1 MSDVNDLKRT
11 MATAETAFLLLKRN
25 GLPAYPR
32 YYELLYT
39 YASGSNPILNQ
50 SIDAI
55 LALRGTLTAH
65 EVSQMID
72 EFIAQDRLDQ
82 KIDEIGDRI
91 GDEIDKSMSLLSE
104 TVESNKVFRAALSQ
118 GHSDLLHTGGSDE
131 VDSIVGR
138 LTVATDQA
146 NAVNHRL
153 AQQLDEARKHI
164 ADLQHNLDAVRFES
178 LTDDLTTLAN
188 RKHFDHSL
196 ARCARDVDMNAKSL
210 SLLMLDIDHFK
221 RFNDTYGHQTGDQ
234 VLRLVALSLK
244 QTIKGQD
251 IACRYGGEEFA
262 IILPNTGLA
271 QATVVAD
278 HIRTAVMTKELV
290 KRSTGENLGRITISI
305 GVSTW
310 RHGDTSA
317 ELIGRADKA
326 LYAAKRGGRNAVRQE
341 SDPDVADANRVA

>member
-1 MSDVNDLKRT
+1 MSDSSDIKRT
-11 MATAETAFLLLKRN
+11 IAMAEAALLHLKQN

-32 YYELLYT
+32 YYELLFT
-39 YASGSNPILNQ
+39 YASGGNPELNRTVD
-50 SIDAI
+50 SI

-65 EVSQMID
+65 EVSQMFD
-72 EFIAQDRLDQ
+72 EFIAQDRLGL
-82 KIDEIGDRI
+82 KIEEIGDRI
-91 GDEIDKSMSLLSE
+91 GDEIDKSMTLLSE

-118 GHSDLLHTGGSDE
+118 GQTDLLQTENSDE

-146 NAVNHRL
+146 NSVNRRL
-153 AQQLDEARKHI
+153 AHQLDEARKHI
-164 ADLQHNLDAVRFES
+164 AELQQNLEAVRFES

-196 ARCARDVDMNAKSL
+196 ARFVRESETSAQSL
-210 SLLMLDIDHFK
+210 SLLMIDIDHFK

-251 IACRYGGEEFA
+251 VACRYGGEEFA
-262 IILPNTGLA
+262 IILPNTGLS

-290 KRSTGENLGRITISI
+290 KRSTGENLGRITISL

-310 RHGDTSA
+310 RQGDTTNEIIA
-317 ELIGRADKA
+317 RADNA
-326 LYAAKRGGRNAVRQE
+326 LYAAKRSGRNAVRRE
-341 SDPDVADANRVA
+341 IDPDVSDEHRVA